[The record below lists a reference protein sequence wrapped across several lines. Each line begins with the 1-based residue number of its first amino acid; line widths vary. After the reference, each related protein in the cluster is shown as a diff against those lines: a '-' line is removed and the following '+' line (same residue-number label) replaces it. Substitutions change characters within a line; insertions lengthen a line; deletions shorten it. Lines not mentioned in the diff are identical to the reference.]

1 MSHLANLEQVASM
14 IEGGRHL
21 VPDHMWGG
29 VSRYFLQGIPGGS
42 FMTALLSN
50 NLMEA
55 FACADDE
62 NAANMRRWCQFL
74 YNHAP
79 VGSYGSPERVGN
91 WLRQFQPEQVP
102 A

>member
-1 MSHLANLEQVASM
+1 MSAPVNEQVARM

-21 VPDHMWGG
+21 VPAYMWGG
-29 VSRYFLQGIPGGS
+29 VERYFLHGIPGGS

-62 NAANMRRWCQFL
+62 NAANMRNWCLFL
-74 YNHAP
+74 YNYAP
-79 VGSYGSPERVGN
+79 RGSYGSPERMN
-91 WLRQFQPEQVP
+91 AWLAQFHSEQVS